1 MTNKLK
7 YFVGNWKMFGDFNSI
22 KIINQINHFCS
33 NFKKKGAK
41 SKVIICVPHT
51 LIFSFVNK
59 FKNKLVSIGAQN
71 CHHHNGQGSF
81 TGSISS
87 LMIRKCG
94 ARYIIL
100 GHSESRS
107 DGDTNKL
114 INKKIE
120 ASLNEKINV
129 IFCIGETLH
138 EKKTGKTFSILRK
151 QIRDSISKKFNL
163 NKIIIAYEPIW
174 SIGTGKVPK
183 TYELI
188 KIFEFIK
195 SEYKRNFKIKK
206 FPIVLY
212 GGSVNSN
219 NIQQFAMIPAID
231 GFLIGG
237 ASQSSKKFID
247 IIKNYYK

>member
-7 YFVGNWKMFGDFNSI
+7 YFVGNWKMFGDFSSI
-22 KIINQINHFCS
+22 KIINQINQFCS
-33 NFKKKGAK
+33 NLKKKGIK
-41 SKVIICVPHT
+41 SKVIVCVPHT
-51 LIFSFVNK
+51 LIYTFVTK
-59 FKNKLVSIGAQN
+59 LKNKLVTIGAQN
-71 CHHHNGQGSF
+71 CHHHNGVGAF

-87 LMIRKCG
+87 SMIRKSG

-100 GHSESRS
+100 GHSETRS
-107 DGDTNKL
+107 SGDTNKL
-114 INKKIE
+114 INKKID
-120 ASLNEKINV
+120 ASLREKINV

-138 EKKTGKTFSILRK
+138 QKREGKTFSILRK
-151 QIRDSISKKFNL
+151 QMNNSIDKKFNL
-163 NKIIIAYEPIW
+163 NRIIIAYEPIW

-183 TYELI
+183 TNELI
-188 KIFEFIK
+188 KIFKFIK
-195 SEYKRNFKIKK
+195 DEYKRNFKLKR

-212 GGSVNSN
+212 GGSVNDT
-219 NIQQFAMIPAID
+219 NIQQFSSIPEID